1 MITKTLYMV
10 FLHYNYFRIKK
21 NCLDKLESQPIIGI
35 IFVALCSENLLKKL
49 LFIYIITADQ
59 VETPVLTYDETA
71 VTKAKME
78 SSGMNVTSLLSSRQ
92 STSDH

>member
-1 MITKTLYMV
+1 MQRKFILK
-10 FLHYNYFRIKK
+10 
-21 NCLDKLESQPIIGI
+21 
-35 IFVALCSENLLKKL
+35 AL
-49 LFIYIITADQ
+49 IYIHYYSDQ

>member
-1 MITKTLYMV
+1 MQRK
-10 FLHYNYFRIKK
+10 FIKK
-21 NCLDKLESQPIIGI
+21 
-35 IFVALCSENLLKKL
+35 ALIYITLLQQ
-49 LFIYIITADQ
+49 IYNIITADQ

-71 VTKAKME
+71 VTQAKME